1 MSTTVNP
8 TTAWI
13 KEPGAYSAAEIAELL
28 SASHAHAWLQF
39 HQGRDQPGEGAE
51 AIMVKGEGNY
61 VYDITGNRY
70 IDGMAGLYLM
80 NLGHGRTEIVDAIAA
95 QLSTLAY
102 ANTGAYATVPAIRL
116 AERLAEKA
124 PGDLNKVFFCN
135 GGGEAVE
142 IALKMARQIQHLR
155 GFPKKTKIVARR
167 GAYHGSTRG
176 AMSLT
181 GPAGYRGIFDP
192 LDPQVRHVEQPAC
205 YRCPWGL
212 NDGSVVAAGPEA
224 GRGCC
229 MQAVKDVERLIAF
242 EGPETIAAFV
252 ATPNSAA
259 DQLPPAGYWPAIREL
274 CDRHGILLIVDEI
287 ICAFGRLGRWFGIEH
302 WGVVPDLVT
311 IAKGL
316 TAGYLPCGG
325 VIARK
330 EWADLFE
337 EKGEE
342 FPHGVT
348 YGGHPGV
355 MAAGLATLEV
365 MEREGV
371 VENSERLGAYLYE
384 QAVARLYEKHP
395 SVGTVGGGLGLMA
408 TLDMVGDRRTREQRG
423 GEYRQA
429 LTEKVRRRG
438 LALRAG
444 GEVWVA
450 PPLTVT
456 KAEVDEMIDILD
468 DAIAEQEREDG
479 VA

>member
-1 MSTTVNP
+1 MGVAANP
-8 TTAWI
+8 TAPWI
-13 KEPGAYSAAEIAELL
+13 KEPGAYSAAEVADLL
-28 SASHAHAWLQF
+28 RASRDHAWLQF
-39 HQGRDQPGEGAE
+39 HQGRDQPGEGA
-51 AIMVKGEGNY
+51 AAVIVKGEGNY
-61 VYDITGNRY
+61 IWDIAGNRY
-70 IDGMAGLYLM
+70 FDGMAGLYLM

-155 GFPKKTKIVARR
+155 GFPKKTKVIARR
-167 GAYHGSTRG
+167 GQYHGSTRG

-181 GPAGYRGIFDP
+181 GPAGYAGVFEP

-212 NDGSVVAAGPEA
+212 NDGSVVASGPEP

-229 MQAVKDVERLIAF
+229 LQAVKDLERLIEF
-242 EGPETIAAFV
+242 EGPCTIAAFI

-259 DQLPPAGYWPAIREL
+259 DQLPPPGYWPAVRAL
-274 CDRHGILLIVDEI
+274 CDKHDILLVVDEI
-287 ICAFGRLGRWFGIEH
+287 ICAFGRLGRWFGIDH

-316 TAGYLPCGG
+316 SAGYLPCGG
-325 VIARK
+325 VIARA

-337 EKGEE
+337 AKGEE
-342 FPHGVT
+342 FHHGVT

-355 MAAGLATLEV
+355 MAAGLATLDV

-371 VENSERLGAYLYE
+371 VDNSDKLGAYLYE
-384 QAVARLYEKHP
+384 QLVARLYAKHP
-395 SVGTVGGGLGLMA
+395 SVGAVGGGLGLMA
-408 TLDMVGDRRTREQRG
+408 TLDMVEDRRSRTQRG
-423 GEYRQA
+423 GDYTRS
-429 LTEKVRRRG
+429 LTAKVRRRG

-444 GEVWVA
+444 GEVWIS
-450 PPLTVT
+450 PPLTAT
-456 KAEVDEMIDILD
+456 KAEVDWIVDVLD